1 MNLPIRAFTK
11 FMDFLAEIDNYTSLQ
26 FTRRYHETGEFEL
39 HINRYMH
46 DADKLEKGNL
56 IILNKQY
63 NKAGIILH
71 KEIQLDQNGKASENL
86 KIIGVTLQ
94 GIMARRIT
102 VPPTT
107 TGYDRKSGDAET
119 VMKHYVER
127 NFINP
132 DNPKRKI
139 PQLEIAP
146 NRNRGSHIEWES
158 RYKQVSE
165 ELASISKLSS
175 LGWMITVDP
184 INRKWV
190 FDVVEGKNLTQDQEE
205 HPPVFF
211 SPDFGTIK
219 SQQFTDSM
227 MNYRNVGYVGG
238 QGEGEE
244 REIVT
249 VGEAEGIDRVETFI
263 DARDVDDETDEG
275 SNGEGLVERGQRK
288 LNDMQQELY
297 FEAQILTPQT
307 TSTVSSGA
315 TIDTPFV
322 YEKDFDLGD
331 TVPVFN
337 KGWGVTMIAPMT
349 EMKEIYEGSGF
360 QLEATFGESRPTLI
374 SKIKKKFDELSGVEQ
389 QEIAARYAKVESQQ
403 VLEISEQKILE
414 EEQARIQQAL
424 ENLQAA
430 KDHAESEAATAK
442 VYAEEKALEA
452 QQAAIQVAIE
462 KSNLAQAQAQAYADG
477 IVTAEESAR
486 IQAIQAAKEE
496 AQAQAEL
503 AETQAKAY
511 ADGRVTE
518 EEQARI
524 TDAEARLAEAKTHAE
539 TKAAQAED
547 AAIAYTNDRL
557 TNFVNA
563 TLYTEKVE
571 ELQSQIDNQIENHFF
586 AYDPSLSNAPANG
599 WTTTEERNKHIGD
612 LFYNTDTGYSYR
624 FALENSVYKWIL
636 VRDEGIGKA
645 LADAAKAQDTAD
657 SKRRVFVYQPTTPYD
672 TGDLWDYNGSVYRST
687 VTKTSNAS
695 FSSADWVLIGDVTGE
710 NTAADTD
717 KVGGTNSSTVRDNA
731 SAGKSAKDK
740 IDSDV
745 GPGTIEDTI
754 GSQLK
759 ADNAEEA
766 AKTHADNLD
775 SINLPD
781 TRSTNREPSWYW
793 TNYPRKVV
801 NEFKSKTVMSVGSS
815 TYGTLTTIVPWSD
828 SSGGEIKQTYEN
840 GNVKYYRSSL
850 SASTWSAWS
859 AIENT
864 NGSQE
869 KADAA
874 EAAAKGHADLV
885 SEQAYLDAVQDAE
898 EYADQNAVMKDQA
911 YNGVSITNTDGFM
924 AARNDQLV
932 RTISNATVGIV
943 IQKRATIN
951 DPWQNVL
958 YIDTSGNVKF
968 AGELEGAS
976 GTFSGEV
983 SGGSFRTTPT
993 DDNLSYIHIENGEF
1007 EAYQKVNPDTSEAIF
1022 TNFDRGSWQ
1031 MESTNYQGSI
1041 VLRTYWTTTG
1051 IRFDDFVSNAFIDLD
1066 IYKGIHSSKEIKTN
1080 EGFKSGVSRYWE
1092 EGKYGAD
1099 LNNSDM
1105 VGVNGIFFADVSEGG
1120 NGEGFNFLKSGKPVA
1135 SKNYSDYDNA
1145 RITDGT
1151 GYLNNK
1157 PIFTSDDEVLW
1168 QGSSYPYGDVS
1179 LYPTKKLSECPNGWI
1194 LIWSDHNPPSTP
1206 QNYHW
1211 TYSVIPKM
1219 AARLPGTNT
1228 LFTLPAGES
1237 SNTHVTKCLLVYD
1250 DRVVGRNSNI
1260 DAGADDVALRY
1271 IISF

>member
-1 MNLPIRAFTK
+1 M

-71 KEIQLDQNGKASENL
+71 KEIQLDQNGKASENF

-102 VPPTT
+102 VPPVA

-132 DNPKRKI
+132 ENPKRKI
-139 PQLEIAP
+139 SQLQIAP
-146 NRNRGSHIEWES
+146 NLNRGSHIEWES
-158 RYKQVSE
+158 RYKPISE
-165 ELASISKLSS
+165 ELASISKLSG
-175 LGWMITVDP
+175 LGWMVTVDP
-184 INRKWV
+184 VNRKWV
-190 FDVVEGKNLTQDQEE
+190 FDVVEGRNLTQNQDE
-205 HPPVFF
+205 HSPVFF

-238 QGEGEE
+238 QGEGKD

-249 VGEAEGIDRVETFI
+249 IGEAEGVDRVETFI

-275 SNGEGLVERGQRK
+275 SNGEGLMERGQRK
-288 LNDMQQELY
+288 LGEMQQELY
-297 FEAQILTPQT
+297 LEAQILTPQT
-307 TSTVSSGA
+307 NSISNNGV
-315 TIDTPFV
+315 TIETPFV

-337 KGWGVTMIAPMT
+337 KGWGLTMIALMT
-349 EMKEIYEGSGF
+349 EMKEIYEERGF

-374 SKIKKKFDELSGVEQ
+374 SKIKKKFDELSGVEK
-389 QEIAARYAKVESQQ
+389 QEIAARYAKVESQN

-424 ENLQAA
+424 ENLQVA
-430 KDHAESEAATAK
+430 KDHAESEAAAAK
-442 VYAEEKALEA
+442 VYAEEKALDA
-452 QQAAIQVAIE
+452 QQAAVQVAIQ
-462 KSNLAQAQAQAYADG
+462 KSNLAQAEAQAYADG
-477 IVTAEESAR
+477 IVTSEEQAR
-486 IQAIQAAKEE
+486 IQEIRGAKEE

-524 TDAEARLAEAKTHAE
+524 TDTQAKLAEAKTHAE
-539 TKAAQAED
+539 TQAAEAEN
-547 AAIAYTNDRL
+547 AAIEYTNDRL

-563 TLYTEKVE
+563 TLYTQKVE
-571 ELQSQIDNQIENHFF
+571 ELQSQIDNQIENHFY
-586 AYDPSLSNAPANG
+586 AYDPALTNAPATS

-657 SKRRVFVYQPTTPYD
+657 SKRRVFVSQPTTPYD
-672 TGDLWDYNGSVYRST
+672 TGDLWDNNRSVYRST

-695 FSSADWVLIGDVTGE
+695 FSYADWKLIGDITGE

-717 KVGGTNSSTVRDNA
+717 KVGGINSSKVRDNA
-731 SAGKSAKDK
+731 TAGKSAKDK
-740 IDSDV
+740 IDTDV

-759 ADNAEEA
+759 AD
-766 AKTHADNLD
+766 D
-775 SINLPD
+775 
-781 TRSTNREPSWYW
+781 
-793 TNYPRKVV
+793 
-801 NEFKSKTVMSVGSS
+801 
-815 TYGTLTTIVPWSD
+815 
-828 SSGGEIKQTYEN
+828 
-840 GNVKYYRSSL
+840 
-850 SASTWSAWS
+850 
-859 AIENT
+859 
-864 NGSQE
+864 
-869 KADAA
+869 A

-898 EYADQNAVMKDQA
+898 EYADQNSVMKNQA

-924 AARNDQLV
+924 AVRNDHLV
-932 RTISNATVGIV
+932 RTISNATIGMI
-943 IQKRATIN
+943 IQKRTTIN
-951 DPWQNVL
+951 DEWQNVL

-968 AGELEGAS
+968 AGMLEGAS

-993 DDNLSYIHIENGEF
+993 DDTLSYIHIENGNI
-1007 EAYQKVNPDTSEAIF
+1007 EAYQNINPDTAEGIF
-1022 TNFDRGSWQ
+1022 SSFDRGSWK

-1041 VLRTYWTTTG
+1041 VLNTLWTTTG
-1051 IRFDDFVSNAFIDLD
+1051 LRFDDFVSDAFIELD
-1066 IYKGIHSSKEIKTN
+1066 IYKGIFSSKEIKTN

-1092 EGKYGAD
+1092 EGKYGHD
-1099 LNNSDM
+1099 MNNSDM

-1120 NGEGFNFLKSGKPVA
+1120 TGEGFNFLKSGKPVA

-1145 RITDGT
+1145 RISDGT

-1168 QGSSYPYGDVS
+1168 QGSSYPYGDVT
-1179 LYPTKKLSECPNGWI
+1179 LHPTKKLSECPNGWI

-1250 DRVVGRNSNI
+1250 DRVVGRNSNV